1 MKIYVDSDACP
12 VKDEIV
18 RVAERHNLIAV
29 FVSNQ
34 LGRLPNSTCIERMIV
49 AEGPDVA
56 DDWIAERIGTTDI
69 CVTQDIPLA
78 KRCLEAG
85 AQAIGPTGRA
95 FDEASIGMALA
106 VREIRQFQR
115 ETGQGGSHNAA
126 FRREDRSRFLQ
137 ALENAVQAVK
147 RRTSD

>member
-1 MKIYVDSDACP
+1 MRIYVDADACP

-18 RVAERHNLIAV
+18 RVAERHGLKAV

-34 LGRLPNSTCIERMIV
+34 LGRLPSSTSVERMIV
-49 AEGPDVA
+49 ADGPDVA
-56 DDWIAERIGTTDI
+56 DDWIAERIGADDI

-95 FDEASIGMALA
+95 FDAESIGVALA
-106 VREIRQFQR
+106 VREIRQHLR

-126 FRREDRSRFLQ
+126 FSAKDRSSFLQ
-137 ALENAVQAVK
+137 ALENAVQVVK
-147 RRTSD
+147 RRR